1 MRYFFMRHRN
11 VLIIGSLA
19 ALGLVIALGGILIRM
34 TASPPAASPSGVL
47 WTLTSLQ
54 VNGQIHQLV
63 PNVAVTLTF
72 HEPSHTITGNSGC
85 NSYQATYQQQN
96 SQIRF
101 QDFAMTA
108 VGCLGPEGVQENLYM
123 QALSHAETLLVSA
136 NAMTITGAGGK
147 DILQFSSSQP

>member
-1 MRYFFMRHRN
+1 MRHRN

-19 ALGLVIALGGILIRM
+19 ALGLVIALGVIFFRVN
-34 TASPPAASPSGVL
+34 ASPPDAPPHDGL

-54 VNGQIHQLV
+54 VNGQTHTLV
-63 PNVAVTLTF
+63 PNVPVTLTF
-72 HEPSHTITGNSGC
+72 HEASHTITGSSGC

-96 SQIRF
+96 AQVHF
-101 QDFAMTA
+101 QDFASTT
-108 VGCLGPEGVQENLYM
+108 VGCLGPVGEQENLYL

-147 DILQFSSSQP
+147 DILRFSSSQH

>member
-1 MRYFFMRHRN
+1 MRHRN
-11 VLIIGSLA
+11 LFIIGSLA
-19 ALGLVIALGGILIRM
+19 TLGLVIALGVILFWM
-34 TASPPAASPSGVL
+34 NASPPAASPSDVR

-54 VNGQIHQLV
+54 VNGQTHQLV

-85 NSYQATYQQQN
+85 NSYQASYQQHN
-96 SQIRF
+96 SQIGF
-101 QDFAMTA
+101 QDFASTA
-108 VGCLGPEGVQENLYM
+108 IGCLGPQGVQENLYL

-147 DILQFSSSQP
+147 DILRFSSSHH

>member
-1 MRYFFMRHRN
+1 MRHRN
-11 VLIIGSLA
+11 LFIIGSLA
-19 ALGLVIALGGILIRM
+19 TLGLVIALGVILFWM
-34 TASPPAASPSGVL
+34 NASPPAASPSDVR

-54 VNGQIHQLV
+54 VNGQTHQLV

-85 NSYQATYQQQN
+85 NSYQASYQQHN
-96 SQIRF
+96 SQIGF
-101 QDFAMTA
+101 QDFASTA
-108 VGCLGPEGVQENLYM
+108 VGCLGPQGVQENLYL

-147 DILQFSSSQP
+147 DILRFSSSHH